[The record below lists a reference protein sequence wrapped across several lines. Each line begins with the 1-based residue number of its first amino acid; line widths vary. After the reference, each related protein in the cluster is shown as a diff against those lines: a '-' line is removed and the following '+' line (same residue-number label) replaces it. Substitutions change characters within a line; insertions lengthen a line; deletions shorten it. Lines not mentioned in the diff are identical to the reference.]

1 MKTIQKTIFL
11 AVFVLGVQ
19 GIIQA
24 QSVNGALTLN
34 GKSKVQLELET
45 NSVTALFK
53 DFKAKKYEM
62 HFQFEADEIPENSY
76 GETLVFFDFITQVKK
91 DGKIIKEVKREAPF
105 NYFPGDM
112 FLAPETFDFIPIL
125 SEIAGNDVKNPKYSG
140 ILPEGKYSIILFI
153 EPKGVMG
160 TINPLEVYFALRKRP
175 TR

>member
-11 AVFVLGVQ
+11 AVFVLGAH
-19 GIIQA
+19 GSIQA
-24 QSVNGALTLN
+24 QSVDGALTLN

-62 HFQFEADEIPENSY
+62 YFQFEADEIPENSY

-91 DGKIIKEVKREAPF
+91 DGKVMKEVKREAPF
-105 NYFPGDM
+105 NYFAGDM

-125 SEIAGNDVKNPKYSG
+125 SELAGNDVKNPKHSG
-140 ILPEGKYSIILFI
+140 ILPEGEYRIALQAV
-153 EPKGVMG
+153 PKGCKG
-160 TINPLEVYFALRKRP
+160 AIDPLDIYFVLRRRP